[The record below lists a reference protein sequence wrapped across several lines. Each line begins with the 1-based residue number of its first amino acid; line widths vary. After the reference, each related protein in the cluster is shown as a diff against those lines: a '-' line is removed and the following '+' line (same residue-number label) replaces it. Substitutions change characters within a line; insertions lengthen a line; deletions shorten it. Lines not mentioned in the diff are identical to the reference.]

1 MDIITTHI
9 NADFDSMASMLA
21 AKKLYPDAVLVF
33 PGSQER
39 SLREFFIH
47 STLYAFEVERVKN
60 INLQDVKRLILVDTR
75 QISRIG
81 KFSEILSKPDLEVH
95 IYDHHP
101 PSSED
106 LHGSLEVVEEVGAT
120 VTLLLDVLQKR
131 GIEITADE
139 ATVLMLGIYEDT
151 GNLTFPSTREEDFKA
166 AGYLVRK
173 GANLS
178 ILSNVITKEL
188 TAEQVF
194 LLNDLIQSATR
205 YSFQGV
211 DVVIAEASV
220 DRYIGDIAVLVH
232 KLKDMENL
240 DVLFVL
246 VRMEDRVYLIGRSRL
261 EEVNV
266 SEIAGEFGGGGHPT
280 AASATVKGMT
290 LIEAHDRLVKTLREM
305 VRPKK
310 VAGDVMVYPVKT
322 IEPERTLEE
331 AGEILTRYNLNI
343 LPVLQDEKVVGLISK
358 QVVEK
363 AVHHG
368 LKSSLVKEY
377 MTTEFS
383 VVTPD
388 TPFSRVQAL
397 IIGQNQSLLPV
408 IEKNRL
414 AGTISVGEVMRT
426 LREEMMKSEKEISV
440 FESQPLYGRKKMISK
455 FMKERFPERLYNLL
469 IEFGRA
475 GDELGYSV
483 YAVGGFVRDLLLKV
497 ENFDVDIVVE
507 GDGIRLAEEFEKKF
521 SCRIRTHKKFGTAII
536 LFPDGLKIDVA
547 TARWEVYDSPA
558 ALPTVESASIRM
570 DLYRRDFTINTLA
583 IQLNPKAFG
592 ELIEYFG
599 GVKDIKERVIRVL
612 HNLSFVEDPTR
623 VFRAIRF
630 EQRFGFQIGK
640 HTQNLMKNAMRVGFL
655 ERLSGGRVLSE
666 LILILQEGDPL
677 PALKRMRDFNL
688 FHFLHAN
695 LKFGEQGEALF
706 EQVHHVISWF
716 DLLFLEQRYERW
728 LIYFYGLIDFLKE
741 GEVEELCRRLAM
753 NEKLRKRVMEGK
765 FRADQTL
772 LQIFS
777 WINSDRQ
784 PKRSEIYDVLNS
796 LSTESKLFMM
806 AKSTQVTTRRY
817 ISLYFTQLK
826 DTKPLLRGTDLIQMG
841 MKSGPSIK
849 KALTDLLKARL
860 DEQVI
865 TRQDEMEYI
874 SKTQGMEE
882 WPETI

>member
-1 MDIITTHI
+1 MDVITTHI
-9 NADFDSMASMLA
+9 NADFDSLASMLA
-21 AKKLYPDAVLVF
+21 AKKLYPGAVLVF

-39 SLREFFIH
+39 SLRDFFIH
-47 STLYAFEVERVKN
+47 STLYSFEVERVKN
-60 INLQDVKRLILVDTR
+60 IDLQEVRRLILVDTR

-81 KFSEILSKPDLEVH
+81 KFSEVVSKPDLEIH

-106 LHGSLEVVEEVGAT
+106 LHGSLEMISEVGAT
-120 VTLLLDVLQKR
+120 VTLLLDILEKR
-131 GIEITADE
+131 GIEITPDE
-139 ATVLMLGIYEDT
+139 ATVMMLGIYEDT
-151 GNLTFPSTREEDFKA
+151 GNLTFSSTKEEDFKA

-188 TAEQVF
+188 TAEQIF
-194 LLNDLIQSATR
+194 LLNDLIQSATQ
-205 YSFQGV
+205 YSFHGI
-211 DVVIAEASV
+211 DVVIAQASV
-220 DRYIGDIAVLVH
+220 DRYVGDIAVLVH

-246 VRMEDRVYLIGRSRL
+246 VRMEDRVYLIGRSRM

-266 SEIAGEFGGGGHPT
+266 SEVAAEFGGGGHPT
-280 AASATVKGMT
+280 AASATVKGMA
-290 LIEAHDRLVKTLREM
+290 LPEAHDRLIKTLKEM

-310 VAGDVMVYPVKT
+310 VATDAMVYPVKT

-331 AGEILTRYNLNI
+331 AGEILSRYNLDI
-343 LPVLQDEKVVGLISK
+343 LPVLQDEKVIGLISK
-358 QVVEK
+358 EVVER
-363 AVHHG
+363 AEYHG

-383 VVTPD
+383 VVSPE

-408 IEKNRL
+408 VEKDRL
-414 AGTISVGEVMRT
+414 IGAISGGDVMRV
-426 LREEMMKSEKEISV
+426 LQEEMMKSEKGVSV
-440 FESQPLYGRKKMISK
+440 FESQPLYARKKTISK
-455 FMKERFPERLYNLL
+455 FMKERFPERIQNLL
-469 IEFGRA
+469 MEFGRV
-475 GDELGYSV
+475 GDALGYSV
-483 YAVGGFVRDLLLKV
+483 YAVGGFVRDLLLRV
-497 ENFDVDIVVE
+497 ENLDVDIVVE
-507 GDGIRLAEEFEKKF
+507 GDGIRFAEEFEKKF

-536 LFPDGLKIDVA
+536 LFPDGLKVDVA

-558 ALPTVESASIRM
+558 ALPTVESASIKM
-570 DLYRRDFTINTLA
+570 DLYRRDFTVNTLA

-592 ELIEYFG
+592 ELIDFFG
-599 GVKDIKERVIRVL
+599 GVKDIKEKTIRVL

-640 HTQNLMKNAMRVGFL
+640 HTQNLMRNAVKVGFL

-666 LILILQEGDPL
+666 LILILQEEDPL
-677 PALKRMRDFNL
+677 PALKRMRDYSL
-688 FHFLHAN
+688 FHFLHPG
-695 LKFGEQGEALF
+695 LKFDDQAEALC
-706 EQVHHVISWF
+706 EQIHHVIAWF

-728 LIYFYGLIDFLKE
+728 LIYFYGLMDFIKE
-741 GEVEELCRRLAM
+741 GEREELCQRLAM
-753 NEKLRKRVMEGK
+753 NDRLKKRVKEGK
-765 FRADQTL
+765 LQADQVL

-777 WINSDRQ
+777 WINTDRR
-784 PKRSEIYDVLNS
+784 PKRSEIYDVLDP
-796 LSTESKLFMM
+796 LSNESKLFMM
-806 AKSTQVTTRRY
+806 AKTTQVTTRRY

-826 DTKPLLRGTDLIQMG
+826 DTKPILRGTDLIQMG

-849 KALTDLLKARL
+849 KALSGLLKARL

-874 SKTQGMEE
+874 SKAQGME
-882 WPETI
+882 

>member
-1 MDIITTHI
+1 MDVITTHI
-9 NADFDSMASMLA
+9 NADFDSLASMLA
-21 AKKLYPDAVLVF
+21 AKKLYPGAVLVF

-39 SLREFFIH
+39 SLRDFFIH
-47 STLYAFEVERVKN
+47 STLYSFEVERIKN
-60 INLQDVKRLILVDTR
+60 IDLQEVRRIILVDTR

-81 KFSEILSKPDLEVH
+81 KFSEILSKPDLEIH
-95 IYDHHP
+95 IYDHHS

-106 LHGSLEVVEEVGAT
+106 LHGSLEVVSEVGAT
-120 VTLLLDVLQKR
+120 VTLLLDILEKR

-139 ATVLMLGIYEDT
+139 ATVMMLGIYEDT
-151 GNLTFPSTREEDFKA
+151 GNLTFSSTKEEDFKA

-188 TAEQVF
+188 TAEQIF
-194 LLNDLIQSATR
+194 LLNDLIQSAAR
-205 YSFQGV
+205 YSFHGI

-220 DRYIGDIAVLVH
+220 DRYVGDIAVLVH

-246 VRMEDRVYLIGRSRL
+246 VRMEDRVYLIGRSRM

-266 SEIAGEFGGGGHPT
+266 SEVAAEFGGGGHPT
-280 AASATVKGMT
+280 AASATVKGMA
-290 LIEAHDRLVKTLREM
+290 LPEAHDRLIKTLKEM

-310 VAGDVMVYPVKT
+310 VATDAMVYPVKT

-331 AGEILTRYNLNI
+331 AGEILTRYHLDI
-343 LPVLQDEKVVGLISK
+343 LPVLQDEKVIGLISK
-358 QVVEK
+358 EVVQRAEY
-363 AVHHG
+363 HG

-383 VVTPD
+383 VVTPE

-408 IEKNRL
+408 VEKDRL
-414 AGTISVGEVMRT
+414 VGAISSGDVMRV
-426 LREEMMKSEKEISV
+426 LQEEMMKSEKGVSV
-440 FESQPLYGRKKMISK
+440 FESQPVFARKKMISK
-455 FMKERFPERLYNLL
+455 FMKERFPERVDNLL
-469 IEFGRA
+469 MEFGRV
-475 GDELGYSV
+475 GDALGYSV

-507 GDGIRLAEEFEKKF
+507 GDGIRFAEEFEKKF
-521 SCRIRTHKKFGTAII
+521 PCRIRTHKKFGTAII
-536 LFPDGLKIDVA
+536 LFPDGLKVDVA

-558 ALPTVESASIRM
+558 ALPTVESASIKM
-570 DLYRRDFTINTLA
+570 DLYRRDFTVNTLA

-592 ELIEYFG
+592 ELIDFFG
-599 GVKDIKERVIRVL
+599 GVKDVKEKTIRVL

-640 HTQNLMKNAMRVGFL
+640 HTQNLMRNAVKVGFL

-666 LILILQEGDPL
+666 LILILQEEDPL

-688 FHFLHAN
+688 FHFLHPG
-695 LKFGEQGEALF
+695 LKFDEHAEVLCEQI
-706 EQVHHVISWF
+706 HHVIAWF
-716 DLLFLEQRYERW
+716 DLLFLEQRNERW
-728 LIYFYGLIDFLKE
+728 LIYFYGLMDFIKE
-741 GEVEELCRRLAM
+741 GEREELCQRLAM
-753 NEKLRKRVMEGK
+753 NDRLRKRVKEGK
-765 FRADQTL
+765 LQADQVL

-777 WINSDRQ
+777 WINTDRH
-784 PKRSEIYDVLNS
+784 PKRSEIYDVLDP
-796 LSTESKLFMM
+796 LSIESKLFMM
-806 AKSTQVTTRRY
+806 AKTTQVTTRRY

-826 DTKPLLRGTDLIQMG
+826 DTKPLLKGTDLIQMG

-849 KALTDLLKARL
+849 KALSGLLKARL

-874 SKTQGMEE
+874 SKAQGME
-882 WPETI
+882 

>member
-1 MDIITTHI
+1 MEVITTHI
-9 NADFDSMASMLA
+9 NADFDSLASMLA
-21 AKKLYPDAVLVF
+21 AKKLYPNAVLVF

-39 SLREFFIH
+39 SLRDFFIH
-47 STLYAFEVERVKN
+47 STLYSFEVERIKN
-60 INLQDVKRLILVDTR
+60 IDLQEVRRLILVDTR

-81 KFSEILSKPDLEVH
+81 KFSEVLSKPDLEIH

-106 LHGSLEVVEEVGAT
+106 LHGSLEIISEVGAT
-120 VTLLLDVLQKR
+120 VTLLLDILEKR
-131 GIEITADE
+131 GIEITPDE
-139 ATVLMLGIYEDT
+139 ATVMMLGIYEDT
-151 GNLTFPSTREEDFKA
+151 GNLIFSSTKEEDFKA

-188 TAEQVF
+188 TAEQIF

-205 YSFQGV
+205 YSFHGI
-211 DVVIAEASV
+211 DVVIAQASV
-220 DRYIGDIAVLVH
+220 DRYVGDIAVLVH

-246 VRMEDRVYLIGRSRL
+246 VRMEDRIYLIGRSRL

-266 SEIAGEFGGGGHPT
+266 SEVATEFGGGGHPT
-280 AASATVKGMT
+280 AASATVKGMA
-290 LIEAHDRLVKTLREM
+290 LLEAHDRLIKTLKEM

-310 VAGDVMVYPVKT
+310 VARDAMVYPVKT
-322 IEPERTLEE
+322 IEPERALDE
-331 AGEILTRYNLNI
+331 AGEILTRYNLDI
-343 LPVLQDEKVVGLISK
+343 LPVLEDEKVIGLISK
-358 QVVEK
+358 EVVER
-363 AVHHG
+363 AEYHG
-368 LKSSLVKEY
+368 LKNSLVKEY

-383 VVTPD
+383 VVSPD

-408 IEKNRL
+408 IEKDRL
-414 AGTISVGEVMRT
+414 VGAISAGDVMRV
-426 LREEMMKSEKEISV
+426 LQEAMMKSEKGVSV
-440 FESQPLYGRKKMISK
+440 FESQPLYARKKMISK
-455 FMKERFPERLYNLL
+455 FMKERFPEQIHNLL
-469 IEFGRA
+469 TEFGRV
-475 GDELGYSV
+475 GDGLGYSV
-483 YAVGGFVRDLLLKV
+483 YAVGGFVRDLLLRV

-507 GDGIRLAEEFEKKF
+507 GDGIRFAEEFEKKF
-521 SCRIRTHKKFGTAII
+521 PCRIRTHRKFGTAII
-536 LFPDGLKIDVA
+536 LFPDGLKVDVA

-558 ALPTVESASIRM
+558 ALPTVESASIKM
-570 DLYRRDFTINTLA
+570 DLYRRDFTVNTLA

-592 ELIEYFG
+592 ELIDFFG
-599 GVKDIKERVIRVL
+599 GVKDIKEKMIRVL

-640 HTQNLMKNAMRVGFL
+640 HTQNLMRNAVKVGFL

-688 FHFLHAN
+688 LHFLHPS
-695 LKFGEQGEALF
+695 LKFDEQAEILC
-706 EQVHHVISWF
+706 EQIHHVISWF

-728 LIYFYGLIDFLKE
+728 FIYFYGLMDFLKE
-741 GEVEELCRRLAM
+741 GEMEELCQRLAM
-753 NEKLRKRVMEGK
+753 NDKLKKRVKEGK
-765 FRADQTL
+765 IQADQVL

-777 WINSDRQ
+777 WINTDRR
-784 PKRSEIYDVLNS
+784 PKRSEIYDVLDP
-796 LSTESKLFMM
+796 LSIESKLFMM
-806 AKSTQVTTRRY
+806 AKTTQVTTRRY

-826 DTKPLLRGTDLIQMG
+826 DTKPFLRGTDLIQMG

-849 KALTDLLKARL
+849 KALSGLLKARL
-860 DEQVI
+860 DEQVL

-874 SKTQGMEE
+874 SKAQGME
-882 WPETI
+882 

>member
-1 MDIITTHI
+1 MEVITTHI
-9 NADFDSMASMLA
+9 NADFDSLASMLA
-21 AKKLYPDAVLVF
+21 AKKLYPNAVLVF

-39 SLREFFIH
+39 SLRDFFIH
-47 STLYAFEVERVKN
+47 SALYAFEVERIKN
-60 INLQDVKRLILVDTR
+60 IDLQEVKRLILVDTR

-81 KFSEILSKPDLEVH
+81 KFSEVLSKPGLDIH

-106 LHGSLEVVEEVGAT
+106 LHGSLEVISEVGAT
-120 VTLLLDVLQKR
+120 VTLLLDILQEE
-131 GIEITADE
+131 GIDITADE
-139 ATVLMLGIYEDT
+139 ATVMMLGIYEDT

-178 ILSNVITKEL
+178 VLSNVITKEL

-194 LLNDLIQSATR
+194 LLNDLIQSAAR
-205 YSFQGV
+205 YSFHGI
-211 DVVIAEASV
+211 DVVIAQASA
-220 DRYIGDIAVLVH
+220 DRYVGDIAVLVH

-240 DVLFVL
+240 DALFVL
-246 VRMEDRVYLIGRSRL
+246 VRMEDRIYLIGRSRL

-280 AASATVKGMT
+280 AASATVKGMA
-290 LIEAHDRLVKTLREM
+290 LVEAHDRLIKALKEM

-310 VAGDVMVYPVKT
+310 LAGDAMVYPVKA

-331 AGEILTRYNLNI
+331 AGEILTRYNLNV
-343 LPVLQDEKVVGLISK
+343 LPVLQNEKVIGLISK
-358 QVVEK
+358 HVVEK
-363 AVHHG
+363 AVYHG

-383 VVTPD
+383 VASPE
-388 TPFSRVQAL
+388 TPFSRVQAI
-397 IIGQNQSLLPV
+397 IIGQNQSLLPI
-408 IEKNRL
+408 IEKDRL
-414 AGTISVGEVMRT
+414 VGTISAAEIMRI
-426 LREEMMKSEKEISV
+426 LQEEMMKSETGASV
-440 FESQPLYGRKKMISK
+440 FESQPLYGRKKMLSK
-455 FMKERFPERLYNLL
+455 LMEERFPEPLYNLL
-469 IEFGRA
+469 MEFGRV

-483 YAVGGFVRDLLLKV
+483 FAVGGFVRDLLLRV

-521 SCRIRTHKKFGTAII
+521 PCRIRTHKKFGTAII
-536 LFPDGLKIDVA
+536 LLPDGLKVDVA
-547 TARWEVYDSPA
+547 TARWEFYDSPA
-558 ALPTVESASIRM
+558 ALPTVERASIKT

-583 IQLNPKAFG
+583 IQLNPRAFG
-592 ELIEYFG
+592 ELIDFFG
-599 GVKDIKERVIRVL
+599 GVKDVKEKVIRVL

-640 HTQNLMKNAMRVGFL
+640 HTQNLMKNAVKVGFL

-666 LILILQEGDPL
+666 IILILQEEDPL

-688 FHFLHAN
+688 FHLVHPS
-695 LKFGEQGEALF
+695 LKFDEQTEVLF
-706 EQVHHVISWF
+706 EQIHHVISWF

-741 GEVEELCRRLAM
+741 GEREALCQRLAM
-753 NEKLRKRVMEGK
+753 NEKLGKRVLEGK
-765 FRADQTL
+765 LQADRTL

-777 WINSDRQ
+777 WINTDRR
-784 PKRSEIYDVLNS
+784 PKRSEIYDVLDP

-806 AKSTQVTTRRY
+806 AKTTQVATRRY

-826 DTKPLLRGTDLIQMG
+826 DTKPLLRGKDLIQMG
-841 MKSGPSIK
+841 MKSGPLIK
-849 KALTDLLKARL
+849 RALTGLLKARL

-874 SKTQGMEE
+874 SKAQGME
-882 WPETI
+882 

>member
-1 MDIITTHI
+1 MDVITTHI
-9 NADFDSMASMLA
+9 NADFDSLASMLA
-21 AKKLYPDAVLVF
+21 AKKLYPNAVLVF

-39 SLREFFIH
+39 SLRDFFIH
-47 STLYAFEVERVKN
+47 STLYAFEIERVKN
-60 INLQDVKRLILVDTR
+60 IDLQEVNRLILVDTR

-81 KFSEILSKPDLEVH
+81 KFSEVLSKPGLDIH

-106 LHGSLEVVEEVGAT
+106 LHGSLEVISEVGAT
-120 VTLLLDVLQKR
+120 VTLLLNILQEK
-131 GIEITADE
+131 GIEITPDE
-139 ATVLMLGIYEDT
+139 ATVMMLGIYEDT
-151 GNLTFPSTREEDFKA
+151 GNLIFPSTKEDDFKA

-178 ILSNVITKEL
+178 VLSNVIIKEL

-205 YSFQGV
+205 YSFHGI
-211 DVVIAEASV
+211 DVVIAQASV
-220 DRYIGDIAVLVH
+220 DRYVGDIAVLVH

-240 DVLFVL
+240 DVLLVL
-246 VRMEDRVYLIGRSRL
+246 VRMEDRIYLIGRSRL

-266 SEIAGEFGGGGHPT
+266 SEIASEFGGGGHPT
-280 AASATVKGMT
+280 AASATVKGMP
-290 LIEAHDRLVKTLREM
+290 LVEAHDRLIKTLREM

-310 VAGDVMVYPVKT
+310 VARDAMVYPVKT
-322 IEPERTLEE
+322 IEPERTLKE

-343 LPVLQDEKVVGLISK
+343 LPVLQDEKVIGLISK

-363 AVHHG
+363 AVYHG

-383 VVTPD
+383 VVSPD
-388 TPFSRVQAL
+388 TPFFRVQAF
-397 IIGQNQSLLPV
+397 IIGQNQGFLPV
-408 IEKNRL
+408 IEKDRL
-414 AGTISVGEVMRT
+414 VGTISAGDVMRV
-426 LREEMMKSEKEISV
+426 LQEEMMKSEKGVSV

-455 FMKERFPERLYNLL
+455 LMKERFPERIHNLL
-469 IEFGRA
+469 IEFGRV
-475 GDELGYSV
+475 GDALGYSV
-483 YAVGGFVRDLLLKV
+483 YAVGGFVRDLLLRV

-507 GDGIRLAEEFEKKF
+507 GDGIRLAEEFEKMF
-521 SCRIRTHKKFGTAII
+521 PCRIRTHKKFGTAII
-536 LFPDGLKIDVA
+536 LFPDGSKVDVA
-547 TARWEVYDSPA
+547 TARWEFYDSPA
-558 ALPTVESASIRM
+558 ALPTVEKASIKT
-570 DLYRRDFTINTLA
+570 DLYRRDFTINTLV

-592 ELIEYFG
+592 ELIDFFG
-599 GVKDIKERVIRVL
+599 GVKDIKEKVIRVL

-640 HTQNLMKNAMRVGFL
+640 HTQNLMKNAVKVGFL

-666 LILILQEGDPL
+666 FILILQEGDPL

-688 FHFLHAN
+688 FHFLHPS
-695 LKFGEQGEALF
+695 LQFDEQAEVLF
-706 EQVHHVISWF
+706 EQIHHVISWF
-716 DLLFLEQRYERW
+716 DLLFLEQQYGRW

-741 GEVEELCRRLAM
+741 GEIEDLCRRLAM
-753 NEKLRKRVMEGK
+753 NEKLKKRLMEGK
-765 FRADQTL
+765 LQADQAL

-777 WINSDRQ
+777 WINADRR
-784 PKRSEIYDVLNS
+784 PKRSEIYNILDP

-806 AKSTQVTTRRY
+806 AKTTQVETRRY

-826 DTKPLLRGTDLIQMG
+826 DTKPLLRGRDLIQMG
-841 MKSGPSIK
+841 MKSGPLIK
-849 KALTDLLKARL
+849 KALTGLLKARL

-874 SKTQGMEE
+874 SKAQGME
-882 WPETI
+882 